1 MDGYIYI
8 FIYLFIY
15 LLFIYL
21 ICIQHVYMY
30 TTCVYIYIRV
40 LVYPGVPFL
49 YNWDFAEFF
58 SHNKY
63 LTILYEAQ
71 KTHGVVTISKAHHG
85 PSHLQAE
92 AGGPTGSSEDLS
104 CAATVLIGPLPS
116 ISSMRKIDL
125 Y

>member
-1 MDGYIYI
+1 M
-8 FIYLFIY
+8 
-15 LLFIYL
+15 
-21 ICIQHVYMY
+21 CI
-30 TTCVYIYIRV
+30 YIYIRI

-49 YNWDFAEFF
+49 YNWDFAELF

-63 LTILYEAQ
+63 LTI
-71 KTHGVVTISKAHHG
+71 VTISKAHHG

-92 AGGPTGSSEDLS
+92 AGGLTGSSEDLKCCNCS
-104 CAATVLIGPLPS
+104 YWTMKPS